1 MYQTIEKNGF
11 SPTFWRTMKPQF
23 SLYAKGAKEVYL
35 EFYQNPEDKT
45 PSQKIVLDTKK
56 TEQEIIGILKIAA

>member
-1 MYQTIEKNGF
+1 MHQTIEKNGS
-11 SPTFWRTMKPQF
+11 SPIFWRTMKPQF

-56 TEQEIIGILKIAA
+56 TEQEIIGILKITA